1 MMKKR
6 ILALGFGVLFFGS
19 IATSTFAAVVEHQT
33 TITIVDNDKKA
44 KKAKKTKKSDSK
56 ECATTKTECTSSH
69 KSSCD
74 EKKNGDKK

>member
-1 MMKKR
+1 MKKR

-19 IATSTFAAVVEHQT
+19 IATSTYATVIEHQT
-33 TITIVDNDKKA
+33 TIAVVDNDKN
-44 KKAKKTKKSDSK
+44 KKKTTKTKKSDSK
-56 ECATTKTECTSSH
+56 ECTTKAECCSSH